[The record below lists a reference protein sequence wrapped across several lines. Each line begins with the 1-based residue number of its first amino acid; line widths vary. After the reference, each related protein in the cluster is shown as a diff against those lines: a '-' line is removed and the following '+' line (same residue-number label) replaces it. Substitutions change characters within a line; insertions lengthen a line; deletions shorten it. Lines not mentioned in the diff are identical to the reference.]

1 MLSSY
6 RRALHQIPELKLDT
20 TQTATYIKNH
30 LEPMKCELTSL
41 IPNSICAYFD
51 FGQEQTLAFRS
62 DMDALPILEQNE
74 IAYRSKNSNMHA
86 CGHDGHMSILLG
98 FADHIDQLEQAPYN
112 ILLIF
117 QPGEED
123 PGGAQLL
130 IDAGLFERYS
140 IDAIFGLH
148 IYPHLPSGQIV
159 SKKGVMMAG
168 ACDLNIEIYGK
179 ASHAAQPERG
189 INALKAA
196 AQFITKTL
204 DQEEQLFEKDVYHLL
219 HYGLIESGSAFN
231 VVANHAS
238 IKGTIR
244 YFDPYVFD
252 QIVDLLKK
260 ELSILQERMGIH
272 YDFSIDQHYPPLY
285 NDQDLF
291 ENIQKEIPFTNLEAP
306 VLIAED
312 FAFYGKY
319 APSFF
324 CFIGSGMEEA
334 LHSDT
339 FNFDESLLTSGV
351 SFYIDVLNHLK
362 IKKNT

>member
-1 MLSSY
+1 
-6 RRALHQIPELKLDT
+6 
-20 TQTATYIKNH
+20 
-30 LEPMKCELTSL
+30 
-41 IPNSICAYFD
+41 
-51 FGQEQTLAFRS
+51 
-62 DMDALPILEQNE
+62 
-74 IAYRSKNSNMHA
+74 MHA

-204 DQEEQLFEKDVYHLL
+204 AQEEQLFEKDVYHLL

-252 QIVDLLKK
+252 QIVGLLKK